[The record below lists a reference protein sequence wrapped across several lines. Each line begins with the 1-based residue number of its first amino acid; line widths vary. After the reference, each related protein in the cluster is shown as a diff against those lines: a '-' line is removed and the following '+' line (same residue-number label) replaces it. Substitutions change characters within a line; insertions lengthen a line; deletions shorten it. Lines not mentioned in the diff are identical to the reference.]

1 MSFII
6 RHKTSLFPKQH
17 FSLSEM
23 KPSKRSIRNT
33 QTQSPAPVDEACG
46 GWRERPTARVCQ
58 GRNSVGEESGAVA
71 CVSIGRTKTICHS
84 HLRHEASVTGPLVRC
99 FFRPQRR
106 LVSGGGPCALR
117 HETGFAMASY
127 TPGRPLNNTN
137 LEVGSPLRPAF
148 LGILL

>member
-58 GRNSVGEESGAVA
+58 GRNSVGEDEDERVWRR
-71 CVSIGRTKTICHS
+71 CVSPFA
-84 HLRHEASVTGPLVRC
+84 RHEASVTGPLVRC

>member
-58 GRNSVGEESGAVA
+58 GRNSVGEDEDERVWRR
-71 CVSIGRTKTICHS
+71 CVSSFAC
-84 HLRHEASVTGPLVRC
+84 HEASVTGPLVRC

-106 LVSGGGPCALR
+106 LVSGGGPCALN
-117 HETGFAMASY
+117 HESGFAMASH

>member
-58 GRNSVGEESGAVA
+58 GRNSVGEDEDERVWRR
-71 CVSIGRTKTICHS
+71 CVSPFA
-84 HLRHEASVTGPLVRC
+84 RHEASVTGPLVRC

-117 HETGFAMASY
+117 HETGFAMASH

>member
-46 GWRERPTARVCQ
+46 GWRERPSARVCQ
-58 GRNSVGEESGAVA
+58 GRNSVGEDEDESQSGAA
-71 CVSIGRTKTICHS
+71 ASRHS

-117 HETGFAMASY
+117 HEIGFAMASH
-127 TPGRPLNNTN
+127 TPGRPLNSTN

>member
-58 GRNSVGEESGAVA
+58 GRNSVGEDEDERVWRR
-71 CVSIGRTKTICHS
+71 CVSS
-84 HLRHEASVTGPLVRC
+84 FARHEASVTGPLVRC

-117 HETGFAMASY
+117 HETGFAMASH